1 MSILFKL
8 FIAFLQVGLFSVGG
22 GYAAIPLIQNQI
34 VDVFRL
40 MTLEEFAD
48 LITIAEMTPG
58 PISINSATFVGMR
71 LAGIPG
77 AVICTLGCILM
88 PFIICLLLAHFY
100 YKYRNFS
107 GVQTVLSCL
116 RPAVVSL
123 ISCAGLSILTLAVF
137 KSGAIDFTPGNLNYI
152 EIGLFAVCLF
162 LLRRFKLG
170 AIQIILGSGVVGT
183 LLYLLLPA
191 LGLPL

>member
-1 MSILFKL
+1 MGILTKL
-8 FIAFLQVGLFSVGG
+8 FLSFIQVGLFSVGG

-34 VDVFRL
+34 VNVWQL
-40 MTLEEFAD
+40 MSIEEFAD

-71 LAGIPG
+71 LGGLPG
-77 AVICTLGCILM
+77 ALICTFGCILM
-88 PFIICLLLAHFY
+88 PFVICLILAYYY

-137 KSGAIDFTPGNLNYI
+137 RNGQVDFALSNLKGI

-162 LLRRFKLG
+162 LLRKYKIG
-170 AIQIILGSGVVGT
+170 AIKIILGSGVVGT
-183 LLYLLLPA
+183 LLYLLLP
-191 LGLPL
+191 GLV